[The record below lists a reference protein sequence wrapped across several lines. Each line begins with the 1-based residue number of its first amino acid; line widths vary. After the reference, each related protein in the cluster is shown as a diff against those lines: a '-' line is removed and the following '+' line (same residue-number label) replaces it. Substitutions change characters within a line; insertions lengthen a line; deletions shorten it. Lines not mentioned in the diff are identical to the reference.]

1 MSKTISII
9 GGDYRIIKLAEF
21 LRKDGF
27 KIKSFGLEN
36 FDEIQKEEKC
46 ENIEDCIKN
55 SKTIISSIPFSKDGK
70 NVYMPFS
77 DKILN
82 IEELFEKI
90 QGKTLIAGNIPD
102 YILNENKK
110 IKNDV
115 GGVDHGDPHIKNDKR
130 LIEIYDLMKNE
141 PLTIANAIST
151 AEGAIQIAMEETDIT
166 IHNSKILI
174 LGFGRIGKILAKD
187 LQALGAKVTC
197 EARNDSDIS
206 WIKAYGYKSLDL
218 NELGR
223 VDGECSVLEKYD
235 IIFNTIPHLIL
246 DKEKLE
252 KVSKNCLIIDLA
264 SKPGGVDFEEC
275 DKLGIKNKWAL
286 ALPGKV
292 APVTSA
298 KYIKEE
304 IYKIIN

>member
-36 FDEIQKEEKC
+36 SDEIQKEEKC
-46 ENIEDCIKN
+46 EKIEECIKN
-55 SKTIISSIPFSKDGK
+55 SETIISSMPFSKDGK

-77 DKILN
+77 DKTLN
-82 IEELFEKI
+82 IVELFEKI
-90 QGKTLIAGNIPD
+90 QGKKLIAGNIPD
-102 YILNENKK
+102 YILKQDENK
-110 IKNDV
+110 IQ
-115 GGVDHGDPHIKNDKR
+115 
-130 LIEIYDLMKNE
+130 IYDLMKNE

-151 AEGAIQIAMEETDIT
+151 AEGAIQISMEETDIT

-187 LQALGAKVTC
+187 LHALGAKVTC
-197 EARNDSDIS
+197 EARKDSDIS
-206 WIKAYGYKSLDL
+206 WIKAYGYKALYL
-218 NELGR
+218 NELGK
-223 VDGECSVLEKYD
+223 VEEECSKIGKYD

-252 KVSKNCLIIDLA
+252 KVNKNCLIIDLA
-264 SKPGGVDFEEC
+264 SKPGGIDFEEC